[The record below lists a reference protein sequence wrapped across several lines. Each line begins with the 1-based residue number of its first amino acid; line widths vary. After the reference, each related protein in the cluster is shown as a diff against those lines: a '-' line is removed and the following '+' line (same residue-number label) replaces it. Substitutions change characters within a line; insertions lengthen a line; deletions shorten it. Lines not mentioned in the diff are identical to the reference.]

1 MARFAG
7 NRTILRKGIRGIGFF
22 CGDEIFLRKEMSCG
36 ACTALSREILA
47 ANADGPRP
55 GARSFLMR
63 VSTSG
68 DRGTYAPIF
77 LTFYFHN
84 SLLTLYFSI
93 KLYFYMLDDAFR
105 P

>member
-1 MARFAG
+1 
-7 NRTILRKGIRGIGFF
+7 
-22 CGDEIFLRKEMSCG
+22 
-36 ACTALSREILA
+36 
-47 ANADGPRP
+47 
-55 GARSFLMR
+55 MR